1 MPAFNFYSKH
11 CIRQCFFHNSIDS
24 YNFFFLLHEI
34 LALLCCSKFLLVKTT
49 GPAVVITMVS
59 STCAAKLRSTVLTVQ
74 PSLATYT
81 SYLPAVI
88 IGSIANVMPSC
99 KKGPLPGLP

>member
-11 CIRQCFFHNSIDS
+11 CIRQSFFHNSIDS

-34 LALLCCSKFLLVKTT
+34 LALLCCSTFLVRTT
-49 GPAVVITMVS
+49 GPVLVITMVS

-88 IGSIANVMPSC
+88 IGSIAKVMPSR
-99 KKGPLPGLP
+99 KMGPLPGLP